1 MNPIQMVF
9 VASIILMQLL
19 QVWMKKAD

>member
-19 QVWMKKAD
+19 PVWMKKPA